1 MKKIFK
7 IIISGPRCSGK
18 TSLLH
23 LLDGDQ
29 NLVNYNHDK
38 FLNLYGKLFN
48 YADKDEYQAD
58 LKKKKVLL
66 SNQDH
71 QIKKNL
77 NIHILKKNFMK
88 LDIVG

>member
-29 NLVNYNHDK
+29 KFKNVNYNHDK

-58 LKKKKVLL
+58 LKKKKSIIVKSRS
-66 SNQDH
+66 SN
-71 QIKKNL
+71 KKKFE
-77 NIHILKKNFMK
+77 HSYFKKK
-88 LDIVG
+88 TL